1 MLAPGWEQCAD
12 RGGRLSGNEGRPDV
26 VAVETPE
33 SVAFA
38 YELAG
43 AGSRGAALLIDTI
56 LITIIIA
63 AEVGV
68 GILVS
73 IALAAANLDN
83 APIWLFGVV
92 IAAAFVSYWG
102 YYVFGEVFR
111 NGRTPGKRYLG
122 IRVVRDDGSRV
133 NAVDSV
139 IRNVMRIVDAL
150 PGYYA
155 VGLAAMLL
163 SARSKRLGDMVAGT
177 IVVRDSGELEL
188 RFAGGAQNRREAL
201 AAEYLE
207 RRANLRPEARYQ
219 VAASVLA
226 MYGEEPGSWDE
237 PTIAGR
243 IADLAGLRPAVDVPS
258 ESD

>member
-1 MLAPGWEQCAD
+1 MT
-12 RGGRLSGNEGRPDV
+12 GNDGRPDLV
-26 VAVETPE
+26 SVETPE

-43 AGSRGAALLIDTI
+43 AGSRGAAILIDTVFVS
-56 LITIIIA
+56 LIIA
-63 AEVGV
+63 AEAGA

-73 IALAAANLDN
+73 MALTAMKLQVAT
-83 APIWLFGVV
+83 IWIVGVV
-92 IAAAFVSYWG
+92 IAVAFVTYWG

-133 NAVDSV
+133 SALDSV
-139 IRNVMRIVDAL
+139 IRNAMRIIDML

-155 VGLAAMLL
+155 VGLVAMLL

-177 IVVRDSGELEL
+177 IVVRDTGELAL
-188 RFAGGAQNRREAL
+188 RFEGGSQSRRDSL

-207 RRANLRPEARYQ
+207 RRARLSPEARYQ
-219 VAASVLA
+219 AAAAVLA
-226 MYGEEPGSWDE
+226 MYGEKPGLWDE
-237 PTIAGR
+237 PTITDR
-243 IADLAGLRPAVDVPS
+243 IADLAGLRPVIDAPTEAV
-258 ESD
+258 

>member
-1 MLAPGWEQCAD
+1 M
-12 RGGRLSGNEGRPDV
+12 SGNEGRPDV

>member
-1 MLAPGWEQCAD
+1 MNND
-12 RGGRLSGNEGRPDV
+12 GRPDLV
-26 VAVETPE
+26 SVETPE

-43 AGSRGAALLIDTI
+43 AGSRGAAILIDTVFVS
-56 LITIIIA
+56 LIIA

-68 GILVS
+68 GILAGM
-73 IALAAANLDN
+73 ALAAAKLEEANV
-83 APIWLFGVV
+83 WVFGIV
-92 IAAAFVSYWG
+92 IAVAFVTYWG

-133 NAVDSV
+133 SALDSV
-139 IRNVMRIVDAL
+139 IRNAMRIVDAL
-150 PGYYA
+150 PGYYG
-155 VGLAAMLL
+155 VGLVTMLL

-177 IVVRDSGELEL
+177 IVVRDSGELSL
-188 RFAGGAQNRREAL
+188 RYEGGSQPRREAL

-207 RRANLRPEARYQ
+207 RRAVLRDEARYQ
-219 VAASVLA
+219 VAVSVLA
-226 MYGEEPGSWDE
+226 MYGEEPGVWDE

-243 IADLAGLRPAVDVPS
+243 VADLAGLRAAVDASPEAV
-258 ESD
+258 

>member
-1 MLAPGWEQCAD
+1 
-12 RGGRLSGNEGRPDV
+12 LSGNEGRPDL

-43 AGSRGAALLIDTI
+43 AGSRGAALLVDTI
-56 LITIIIA
+56 LISLIIA

-73 IALAAANLDN
+73 LALSAANLDE
-83 APIWLFGVV
+83 APIWLIGIV
-92 IAAAFVSYWG
+92 IAVAFISYWG
-102 YYVFGEVFR
+102 YYVYGEVFR

-139 IRNVMRIVDAL
+139 IRNVMRIVDSL

-155 VGLAAMLL
+155 IGLVAMLL
-163 SARSKRLGDMVAGT
+163 SAKSKRLGDMVAGT

-207 RRANLRPEARYQ
+207 RRAGLRPEARYQ
-219 VAASVLA
+219 VAASVLG
-226 MYGEEPGSWDE
+226 MYGEEPGLWDE

-243 IADLAGLRPAVDVPS
+243 IADLAGLRPAAE
-258 ESD
+258 ESPEAQ